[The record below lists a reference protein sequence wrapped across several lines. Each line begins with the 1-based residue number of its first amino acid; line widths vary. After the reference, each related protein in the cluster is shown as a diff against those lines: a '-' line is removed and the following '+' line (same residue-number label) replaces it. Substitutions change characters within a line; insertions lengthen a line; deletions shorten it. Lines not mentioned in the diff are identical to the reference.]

1 MHWEWQHKQYG
12 KFNNKVSEYLFNG
25 FLLSSA
31 GYGLLWTWGT
41 IMYRFR
47 NIVVDRH
54 KVWKQFLYDCKK
66 IVVALCCEEIVERKL
81 SAVSGQLKKF
91 KKTCRMVIVKICFFT
106 IKQEKAGLLS
116 TDSLAHLFFSCSNAF
131 EFVRVVCYYDG
142 LFVTLCHKN
151 LLIEVFLDFR

>member
-54 KVWKQFLYDCKK
+54 KVWTQFLYDCKK
-66 IVVALCCEEIVERKL
+66 IVVALCCGEIVERKL
-81 SAVSGQLKKF
+81 SAVSGQLKILKRLAEWLLWKYVF
-91 KKTCRMVIVKICFFT
+91 SLSNRKKLVCCPLTALLTCFFPAVT
-106 IKQEKAGLLS
+106 LLS
-116 TDSLAHLFFSCSNAF
+116 L
-131 EFVRVVCYYDG
+131 
-142 LFVTLCHKN
+142 
-151 LLIEVFLDFR
+151 